1 MEIDIIKILTQ
12 GLSILVSVQFG
23 SLLICVGSIIYAPTG
38 SKLGKYSVIAG
49 LIVFTL
55 NIFNSG
61 VSFY

>member
-1 MEIDIIKILTQ
+1 MEIDILKIIIQ

-38 SKLGKYSVIAG
+38 SKLGKYSLIAG

-55 NIFNSG
+55 NVFNSG
-61 VSFY
+61 IIF